1 MSKCFVC
8 AGYVT
13 YNPDIDL
20 LKRSI
25 TAIIEQVNYIV
36 IIDNGSVN
44 RIVIEELRHLSSN
57 IHIIF
62 NESNNGV
69 AVALNQIGRYAEQ
82 MGCKWFLTLDQ
93 DSVCPPNMVSVYS
106 EYLHIPKVGLI
117 CPVILQR
124 IKLNAPVN
132 LSNTFDY
139 IQVAITSGSLVRTT
153 SWKDVGGFWND
164 LFIDRVDDDFCLAL
178 RDKQWKILQTNRVAL
193 EHQIGNPSLHT
204 FMGLKFYTDSYPAFR
219 YYYIARNTIVVC
231 NYYKNL
237 PYNKYKLLLK
247 RFFKILFGESNKY
260 AKLKAFTCGCVDGVK
275 MLNRGLYRK
284 GI

>member
-82 MGCKWFLTLDQ
+82 MGCQWFLT
-93 DSVCPPNMVSVYS
+93 
-106 EYLHIPKVGLI
+106 
-117 CPVILQR
+117 
-124 IKLNAPVN
+124 
-132 LSNTFDY
+132 
-139 IQVAITSGSLVRTT
+139 
-153 SWKDVGGFWND
+153 
-164 LFIDRVDDDFCLAL
+164 
-178 RDKQWKILQTNRVAL
+178 
-193 EHQIGNPSLHT
+193 
-204 FMGLKFYTDSYPAFR
+204 
-219 YYYIARNTIVVC
+219 
-231 NYYKNL
+231 
-237 PYNKYKLLLK
+237 
-247 RFFKILFGESNKY
+247 
-260 AKLKAFTCGCVDGVK
+260 
-275 MLNRGLYRK
+275 
-284 GI
+284 